1 MNHLKLMYSKC
12 SFVQGQPARA
22 GPRDLKKTHLKT
34 KSTVQYARY
43 EPLGADVSDHLCR
56 DNLHVLDHVTLMYVS
71 GNLVHFLNTETRQMT
86 YLRYIAQCA

>member
-12 SFVQGQPARA
+12 SFV
-22 GPRDLKKTHLKT
+22 
-34 KSTVQYARY
+34 
-43 EPLGADVSDHLCR
+43 CR

-86 YLRYIAQCA
+86 YLRYKA